1 MRKWK
6 TSLRGVIDGRLLLD
20 TAVLIYAVESPEK
33 LSRRVAAALQND
45 TISLELSAVSL
56 TEIAIKNKVGK
67 LTFPA
72 EVVRR
77 AIESLGIR
85 IVPYTAEHAFH
96 LFELPLH
103 HRDPFD
109 RQIIAQA
116 LVEKI
121 PVVTPDRTFGRYEGL
136 KLVW

>member
-1 MRKWK
+1 LK
-6 TSLRGVIDGRLLLD
+6 GVDGRLLLD
-20 TAVLIYAVESPEK
+20 TAVLIYAVGSPEQ
-33 LSRRVAAALQND
+33 LSQRVEAALQDEMIN
-45 TISLELSAVSL
+45 LELSAVSL
-56 TEIAIKNKVGK
+56 TEIAIKSRVGK
-67 LTFPA
+67 LTLSA

-77 AIESLGIR
+77 ALDELGIR
-85 IVPYTAEHAFH
+85 IAPYTADHAFR

-121 PVVTPDRTFGRYEGL
+121 PIVTPDREFVRYEGL
-136 KLVW
+136 RVIW